1 MVNKALKFHP
11 KSPMK
16 QPRKKLKP
24 KTNPTIKGKE
34 MERKKKRENLD
45 SCQIICLDK
54 R

>member
-1 MVNKALKFHP
+1 
-11 KSPMK
+11 MK
-16 QPRKKLKP
+16 QPRKLKP

>member
-1 MVNKALKFHP
+1 MIKRTLKFHP
-11 KSPMK
+11 KPLMK
-16 QPRKKLKP
+16 QPRKLKP
-24 KTNPTIKGKE
+24 KTTPTIKGKE